1 MVKKEDVIRELSD
14 MSDDEAERL
23 HWAVP
28 CSSAVEDINLQV
40 AVLQNAIWGSLRIL
54 HMLYLPTVA
63 QLFLTAHPSDRQ
75 WKPNWRILK
84 CHRAS

>member
-14 MSDDEAERL
+14 DEAERL

-28 CSSAVEDINLQV
+28 RSSAVEDINLQV
-40 AVLQNAIWGSLRIL
+40 AVLQNAIRGSLRIL
-54 HMLYLPTVA
+54 HMLYLPPVA
-63 QLFLTAHPSDRQ
+63 QLFLTAHPLDRQ

-84 CHRAS
+84 CHRAA